1 MKLRL
6 SYIGINTDGPV
17 PILTLEN
24 GMTVEATFNMLV
36 VAFNETD
43 LLRRSLSAALLDS
56 QLKEEENPSR
66 STIDPDNLQ

>member
-24 GMTVEATFNMLV
+24 GMTVEATYDMLD
-36 VAFNETD
+36 VAAEECEKMTNACD
-43 LLRRSLSAALLDS
+43 SALL
-56 QLKEEENPSR
+56 LKSR
-66 STIDPDNLQ
+66 STIDPDKLEQ